1 MIEHKEPFGLRVHLE
16 DDADVRAAT
25 RWSESGFWGQDRID
39 KIEPT
44 RAELSGDINMID
56 VHLKEPPAQ
65 YRSELTEAGE
75 QLVMPDCELD
85 APQTGA
91 KQGSLF

>member
-44 RAELSGDINMID
+44 RAQISGDINMID
-56 VHLKEPPAQ
+56 VHFKED
-65 YRSELTEAGE
+65 ELYEPYE
-75 QLVMPDCELD
+75 
-85 APQTGA
+85 
-91 KQGSLF
+91 